1 MGLPVVI
8 QGLGMGL
15 AVTQP
20 LLLLFFFFFF

>member
-8 QGLGMGL
+8 QGLVMGL
-15 AVTQP
+15 AVTHP